1 MNNKGFTEIETNI
14 KTSNDFGTNEKPLK
28 PNRVDINVL
37 KSKLQKEESKE
48 FKKNIYT
55 LTFLISI
62 LAVLGIYLSL
72 WLNLQTLSYHGLIIM
87 WKKID
92 PMESNK
98 IISKYLETIT
108 PKKQTKSS
116 NINVLLNRVK
126 INQKKEI
133 RKKLYFSTAAS
144 VGLVLFGLILF

>member
-1 MNNKGFTEIETNI
+1 MI
-14 KTSNDFGTNEKPLK
+14 KFANF
-28 PNRVDINVL
+28 
-37 KSKLQKEESKE
+37 KLS
-48 FKKNIYT
+48 
-55 LTFLISI
+55 
-62 LAVLGIYLSL
+62 
-72 WLNLQTLSYHGLIIM
+72 WLNNNV
-87 WKKID
+87 KKFD

-126 INQKKEI
+126 INQKKEL

-144 VGLVLFGLILF
+144 AGLVLFGLILF

>member
-1 MNNKGFTEIETNI
+1 MI
-14 KTSNDFGTNEKPLK
+14 KFANF
-28 PNRVDINVL
+28 
-37 KSKLQKEESKE
+37 KLS
-48 FKKNIYT
+48 
-55 LTFLISI
+55 
-62 LAVLGIYLSL
+62 
-72 WLNLQTLSYHGLIIM
+72 WLNNNV
-87 WKKID
+87 KKFD

-144 VGLVLFGLILF
+144 AGLVLFGLILF

>member
-1 MNNKGFTEIETNI
+1 
-14 KTSNDFGTNEKPLK
+14 
-28 PNRVDINVL
+28 
-37 KSKLQKEESKE
+37 
-48 FKKNIYT
+48 
-55 LTFLISI
+55 
-62 LAVLGIYLSL
+62 
-72 WLNLQTLSYHGLIIM
+72 
-87 WKKID
+87 
-92 PMESNK
+92 MESNK

-144 VGLVLFGLILF
+144 AGLVLFGLILF